1 VWVGLVVILVVF
13 VYYGIP
19 FIYMKYTRRAMMSKV
34 SESGYL
40 VLTFDDGPSENL
52 SMAVLDLLD
61 TYDVKATFFPLGRD
75 IAGRENTVRQVAQRG
90 HEIGSHGFDHLNYL
104 KVSPWRAIKDIK
116 KGWDVIDAALGINKR
131 IYPFRPP
138 YGKLNIFTLVYLLLK
153 KVPVIYWTYDSGDS
167 WNPRPDSG
175 RTAKLI
181 ENSPGAVILH
191 HDFEHWDRETE
202 LWILESVRLTLEKA
216 KEKNMNIVTVSKL
229 V

>member
-1 VWVGLVVILVVF
+1 
-13 VYYGIP
+13 
-19 FIYMKYTRRAMMSKV
+19 
-34 SESGYL
+34 
-40 VLTFDDGPSENL
+40 
-52 SMAVLDLLD
+52 
-61 TYDVKATFFPLGRD
+61 
-75 IAGRENTVRQVAQRG
+75 
-90 HEIGSHGFDHLNYL
+90 
-104 KVSPWRAIKDIK
+104 
-116 KGWDVIDAALGINKR
+116 LGINKR